1 MGRRSRKADLRH
13 VFIDST
19 TLEKTE
25 IPDEVR
31 TGMER
36 YAE

>member
-1 MGRRSRKADLRH
+1 MLAEGDLRH
-13 VFIDST
+13 VFIDPA

-31 TGMER
+31 AGMER